1 MKQKHEIELQRGE
14 TFFTR
19 DKSMYKTFFSLLIII
34 TLQGIITLAVNLA
47 DNIMLGNYSETALSG
62 ASVAN
67 QLHFLLQMTVGGA
80 GAGIVVLGAQ
90 YWGKGETEPIRKIV
104 SVGVKLSF
112 AFGIV
117 FFVAA
122 SIIPRVILSLLT
134 NDVAVIR
141 EGVRYLYV
149 LRFTY
154 LIYPISMALISSLQ
168 SVQSAFI
175 GTVTASTTVII
186 NVCLNY
192 CFIFGNFGFSEMGIA
207 GAAIATVT
215 SRVAELIIV
224 LCYIFLRDKKLRIK
238 PGDLFR
244 TDLSYIRDFVKVS
257 LPVCIAG
264 VQWGIAQAVQTAI
277 LGHLSQSVIAAN
289 AIASIVFMLLASF
302 GMSGA
307 NAASVT
313 IGKEVGAGR
322 FHNVRPYSRTLQ
334 MIFIAL
340 GLFSGALIFFLRNFA
355 VGMYALSAETASLAK
370 QFLLILSISTI
381 GSCYEYPV
389 EGGIIS
395 GGGNTKYQS
404 VVDIL
409 FMWLF
414 TIPFSA
420 LSAFIFKFPPIITF
434 CFLKFDQIG
443 KCLPNAIVCN
453 RYRWVRRLTRDH
465 ETV

>member
-1 MKQKHEIELQRGE
+1 MKHNMELERGD

-19 DKSMYKTFFSLLIII
+19 DRSMYKTFFSLLIII

-47 DNIMLGNYSETALSG
+47 DNMMLGNFSETALAG

-90 YWGKGETEPIRKIV
+90 YWGKGEIAPIRKII

-112 AFGIV
+112 AFGII
-117 FFVAA
+117 FFAAA
-122 SIIPRVILSLLT
+122 SIAPRGILSMLT
-134 NDVAVIR
+134 NDAAVID
-141 EGVRYLYV
+141 EGARYLFV

-192 CFIFGNFGFSEMGIA
+192 CLIYGNFGFPRLGIT
-207 GAAIATVT
+207 GAAIATLT
-215 SRVAELIIV
+215 SRVVELIIV
-224 LCYIFLRDKKLRIK
+224 LCYIFFIDKKLRIK
-238 PGDLFR
+238 PGDLLR

-264 VQWGIAQAVQTAI
+264 IQWGIAQAVQTAI

-289 AIASIVFMLLASF
+289 AVASIVFMLLASF

-313 IGKEVGAGR
+313 VGKVVGAGQ
-322 FHNVRPYSRTLQ
+322 FHKVRPYSRTLQ

-340 GLFSGALIFFLRNFA
+340 GIFSGALIFLLRNFA
-355 VGMYALSAETASLAK
+355 VGLYNLTPETASLAK
-370 QFLLILSISTI
+370 QFLLVLSVATI

-389 EGGIIS
+389 EGGIIA

-420 LSAFIFKFPPIITF
+420 LSAFVFKFPPVITF
-434 CFLKFDQIG
+434 CFLKTDQIG
-443 KCLPNAIVCN
+443 KCIPNAIVCN
-453 RYRWVRRLTRDH
+453 RYRWVKRLTR
-465 ETV
+465 EN